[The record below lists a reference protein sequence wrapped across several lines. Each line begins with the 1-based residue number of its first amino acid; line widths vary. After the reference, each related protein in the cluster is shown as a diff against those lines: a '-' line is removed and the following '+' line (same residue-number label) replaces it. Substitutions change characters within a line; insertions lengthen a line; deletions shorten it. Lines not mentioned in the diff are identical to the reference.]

1 MYHVRIVFLAEWRNF
16 KTWFHILQI
25 MSQDFD
31 RGGTGGKNL
40 VSRTPV
46 PQQVHNLWKICA
58 YHNYSFK

>member
-31 RGGTGGKNL
+31 RGGTGGFGSQKSRVTYPCPTTSTQSMENL
-40 VSRTPV
+40 CLS
-46 PQQVHNLWKICA
+46 
-58 YHNYSFK
+58 